1 MRIAPKPSTRA
12 NAVALAST
20 AACSVVAMTALPRSM
35 VPFGWLLAFVVP
47 GALLGALPALAAR
60 PVRRAALGIVLQG
73 TAFVAALQ
81 WQGPLAHP
89 AALACTILPPLAF
102 ATVRGTAADRA
113 LALFLGFCVL
123 LVGSILAPPGRG
135 TLLAYAIAGCA
146 ALRSASHTAAA
157 SIGVR
162 SRARGQTPLHDG
174 ATAAFGTL
182 CLGVLLAGVAVQR
195 TLEWLPTPG
204 RLSQKSPA
212 SASQARART
221 AGLDDSFELSG
232 RGLLAGLGATV
243 LAQVYAEDGEPLP
256 NDLYLRSGF
265 FAQAGLDRWER
276 GPVDVERFAGAG
288 VELQPLRPAT
298 TSRSL
303 LVERRAGGNQFVF
316 TTPGTCSVLG
326 LVDLDVDRARQHV
339 RPSARS
345 GDGPYRLL
353 HQEPALPDRTTPV
366 RTLAADAWLV
376 DLPRLDRA
384 RWNALLEQWGV
395 GDEPVAAMEAI
406 AAGLARHC
414 TYDRLARPSGPFG
427 SELENFLFA
436 DGQQR
441 GYCMHFASVAALLLR
456 MRGVPARIGV
466 GLHGGDVLEGDRST
480 RSFGGKHAHA
490 WVEVPFE
497 GLGYVVFDPTPP
509 SERANPMPARVDER
523 LDDTPTATL
532 LEAWLERLRALLGEP
547 WLPPLLLVLAVAL
560 ALRPRRTHA
569 EKPHGAPVSSPV
581 RRARRLLARLLKEL
595 AAHGHRRQRGAT
607 LEQFLRTIGRPAVEL
622 TPVHAAIVAYQ
633 DVRFGGLA
641 FDVVREQRLL
651 EALATVGTWT
661 LANDAAGSPRS

>member
-1 MRIAPKPSTRA
+1 MKGATRVSA
-12 NAVALAST
+12 SADAIAVACT
-20 AACSVVAMTALPRSM
+20 AASSVVAVSALPRDL
-35 VPFGWLLAFVVP
+35 VPLGWLLAFLVP
-47 GALLGALPALAAR
+47 GALLGALPDLGDR
-60 PVRRAALGIVLQG
+60 PLRRTVLGIALQVS
-73 TAFVAALQ
+73 ALLAALQ

-102 ATVRGTAADRA
+102 ATVRGNAADRA

-123 LVGSILAPPGRG
+123 LVGSILASPGRG

-146 ALRSASHTAAA
+146 ALRSATHATVA
-157 SIGVR
+157 SLGVR
-162 SRARGQTPLHDG
+162 PRTRSSRPLRDG
-174 ATAAFGTL
+174 ATASFGSM
-182 CLGVLLAGVAVQR
+182 CLGMLLAGLAVQR
-195 TLEWLPTPG
+195 TLEWVPSPG
-204 RLSQKSPA
+204 RPVREAPA
-212 SASQARART
+212 SAASVRARSP
-221 AGLDDSFELSG
+221 GLDDSFELSG

-288 VELQPLRPAT
+288 VELRPLHPT
-298 TSRSL
+298 TPTRSL

-326 LVDLDVDRARQHV
+326 LVDLDVDRARLHV

-345 GDGPYRLL
+345 GEGPYRLL
-353 HQEPALPDRTTPV
+353 HQEPLSPDRTTPL
-366 RTLAADAWLV
+366 RTLVADARLF

-395 GDEPVAAMEAI
+395 GTEPLAAMEAI

-414 TYDRLARPSGPFG
+414 IYDRLARPSGPFD

-456 MRGVPARIGV
+456 LRGVPARIGV
-466 GLHGGDVLEGDRST
+466 GLHGGDVLDGDRST

-509 SERANPMPARVDER
+509 SERANPMPARVDDP
-523 LDDTPTATL
+523 LDAPPAATP
-532 LEAWLERLRALLGEP
+532 LEAWLTRLRSLLGEP
-547 WLPPLLLVLAVAL
+547 WLPPLLLVLTLAL
-560 ALRPRRTHA
+560 ALRPQRHRVA
-569 EKPHGAPVSSPV
+569 RAGPASGNSPV
-581 RRARRLLARLLKEL
+581 LRARRLLARLLKEL

-607 LEQFLRTIGRPAVEL
+607 LEQFLGSIGRPATEL
-622 TPVHAAIVAYQ
+622 IPVRAAVVAYQ
-633 DVRFGGLA
+633 DVRFGGLE
-641 FDVVREQRLL
+641 FDAVREQRLR
-651 EALATVGTWT
+651 EALATVGSWT
-661 LANDAAGSPRS
+661 ATPEPATQKPE